1 MKLEELTQ
9 IKQTHDTEAVNQ
21 LLSQGFRVIKVLSS
35 RTQVGER
42 EEIKPIYILGR

>member
-21 LLSQGFRVIKVLSS
+21 LLSQGFKIIKVLST
-35 RTQVGER
+35 RTHAGEK